1 LYISGQQSR
10 KLLEKDRRSKICFF
24 ASAIAATVEA
34 PPPAAPG
41 RVSWAT
47 GTAREPARAKAEA
60 GPRLRFLH
68 HFTTQSG
75 CRPLPQEERPMI
87 PARAKPSAL
96 RWPAL
101 SWLAPAALL
110 VLGHSNALAGED
122 LIVKYDQSQL
132 LRLPRPAAEIIIG
145 NPAIADIA
153 IQSGNLLVVTGKSFG
168 ITNIIALDAERNV
181 IQDQRVLVR
190 RDDAKVVNLQR
201 GTERQTFNCTPQCN
215 PSIVIGDDQKY
226 FDMISKAAQAKI
238 GFSERAA
245 DSGAPAASQ

>member
-1 LYISGQQSR
+1 VG
-10 KLLEKDRRSKICFF
+10 
-24 ASAIAATVEA
+24 A
-34 PPPAAPG
+34 
-41 RVSWAT
+41 
-47 GTAREPARAKAEA
+47 
-60 GPRLRFLH
+60 RLRFLH
-68 HFTTQSG
+68 HFTGQIASRKIV
-75 CRPLPQEERPMI
+75 CRKKETAAMI
-87 PARAKPSAL
+87 AARAKFGATRCAALMLLTAGSAL
-96 RWPAL
+96 ACGPL
-101 SWLAPAALL
+101 LAQAAD
-110 VLGHSNALAGED
+110 D

-132 LRLPRPAAEIIIG
+132 IRLPRPAAEIIIG

-168 ITNIIALDAERNV
+168 ITNIIALDSERNV

-245 DSGAPAASQ
+245 DSGAPASSQ